1 MQLGECRVKLVS
13 FEKSSP
19 QHVRAME
26 YLAQRDGL
34 TGLWKRQEMLVALAT
49 YEISS
54 ANRSPHDRPTILE
67 MLALRRAAQ
76 RVAELTE
83 VLLLSMVPVTAGR
96 TEALKFMVAMTGPTL
111 DEARNVVEQ
120 IVAQVRGSMPEN
132 LDLKASIIL
141 AEGNVAAEDLMS
153 S

>member
-1 MQLGECRVKLVS
+1 V
-13 FEKSSP
+13 
-19 QHVRAME
+19 
-26 YLAQRDGL
+26 
-34 TGLWKRQEMLVALAT
+34 AT
-49 YEISS
+49 YEICS

-96 TEALKFMVAMTGPTL
+96 TDALKFAVAMTGPTL

-120 IVAQVRGSMPEN
+120 IVAQVRGTTPEN
-132 LDLKASIIL
+132 LDLKANIAL
-141 AEGNVAAEDLMS
+141 AEGEVTAEEMLTN
-153 S
+153 